1 MRPRW
6 SPGVS
11 RRDVG
16 ADECVLLSAAADR
29 AVVLNAL
36 GAVVWDLCDGAHPD
50 AEISELIAA
59 RFADV
64 PADRIAAD
72 VASLLA
78 ELGRAGLVE
87 DVDACGSGAS
97 GR

>member
-6 SPGVS
+6 SPGVT

-16 ADECVLLSAAADR
+16 ADECVLLSACADR

-36 GAVVWDLCDGAHPD
+36 GAVVWDLCDGARAE
-50 AEISELIAA
+50 AEISDLIAA

-64 PADRIAAD
+64 PAGRIAAD
-72 VASLLA
+72 VATLLG

-87 DVDACGSGAS
+87 DVDACGSGAF